1 MNILWSSMLLLG
13 IAYGALQ
20 GRMPEVTDGVI
31 QASREAVVLAV
42 SLVGVTGFWAGL
54 MEIAKKAGVIDG
66 LVKRMG
72 PVMRFL
78 FPEVPEDHPAMRAA
92 GMNMICNVFGLGAAA
107 TPPGLAAMERFEELE
122 EERRKMRNPAAV
134 PEGTANREI
143 FLLCSSS
150 PSTSLRTAVSTAA
163 STQQQL
169 SDRRL
174 LRRLRVRLRRW
185 CFAK

>member
-72 PVMRFL
+72 PVLRYL
-78 FPEVPEDHPAMRAA
+78 FPEVPEKAPRFL
-92 GMNMICNVFGLGAAA
+92 ICL
-107 TPPGLAAMERFEELE
+107 
-122 EERRKMRNPAAV
+122 
-134 PEGTANREI
+134 
-143 FLLCSSS
+143 
-150 PSTSLRTAVSTAA
+150 
-163 STQQQL
+163 
-169 SDRRL
+169 
-174 LRRLRVRLRRW
+174 
-185 CFAK
+185 